1 MKFTQIFLPK
11 KHFFWPDYKMWP
23 EYKISSRV
31 HPLQQVLLKCWTCNW
46 CLWNPV
52 PHKLFWKCWPLN
64 SMPSSVTLDT
74 VYILQHTKISQNR
87 KRRKQHVFILLNKIL
102 GAELYRV
109 INNIVVSA
117 GMMWA
122 QEISLINQ
130 CAMNWPWLNWC
141 LFENTKRLWVD
152 SEFLVWCR
160 SQKERWKVKN
170 VSCILSRALSLEWWT
185 PFSDHIPELVWCVIW
200 EAMPPNVMYSY
211 PSQGQ
216 CCRKDMLLFILQVH
230 WRRWHSGRPWSSR
243 EKGDFSYDHGLL
255 YLNTICFSDPSLGRN
270 KGCF

>member
-1 MKFTQIFLPK
+1 
-11 KHFFWPDYKMWP
+11 MWP
-23 EYKISSRV
+23 EYKISSCA

-52 PHKLFWKCWPLN
+52 PHKLFWKCWSLN

-74 VYILQHTKISQNR
+74 VYILRHTKISKNR

-109 INNIVVSA
+109 INNTMVSA
-117 GMMWA
+117 GMVWA

-141 LFENTKRLWVD
+141 LFENTKCLWVD
-152 SEFLVWCR
+152 SEFLIWYR

-185 PFSDHIPELVWCVIW
+185 GFSNHIPELVWCVILGSDATKCNVFLPSPRSVLQKGHAAVYSASALEEMAQW
-200 EAMPPNVMYSY
+200 ETLDQ
-211 PSQGQ
+211 QG
-216 CCRKDMLLFILQVH
+216 K
-230 WRRWHSGRPWSSR
+230 RW
-243 EKGDFSYDHGLL
+243 F
-255 YLNTICFSDPSLGRN
+255 
-270 KGCF
+270 